1 MADAA
6 DVPTEAPE
14 SIRSDV
20 FVEVRPD
27 TSIPNNVDL
36 ESDRQ
41 LQRALEDRHPRDLEW
56 WRAMGPDGV
65 QDAPGY
71 LRTAVGV
78 DPGGWARFGFVKMP
92 DYRWGILLAPGAEGR
107 TIPCGTH
114 RGEPAWQEVPGEYR
128 ALLKRLIVVQGD
140 IEPASFEQQRY
151 LGKTAPN
158 LYDLRNLFEVKVEQG
173 RHLWAMTCLLVTYF
187 GRDGRK

>member
-65 QDAPGY
+65 QDAPVY

-78 DPGGWARFGFVKMP
+78 APGGWARFSFVKMA

-107 TIPCGTH
+107 TIPCGKH
-114 RGEPAWQEVPGEYR
+114 
-128 ALLKRLIVVQGD
+128 
-140 IEPASFEQQRY
+140 
-151 LGKTAPN
+151 
-158 LYDLRNLFEVKVEQG
+158 
-173 RHLWAMTCLLVTYF
+173 
-187 GRDGRK
+187 